1 MKTCSIA
8 FLAFALIHGS
18 KTHPRSQ
25 FLHNVLKHALLFPPV
40 LFFTSIQPVRFSLFS
55 RFISHQIV
63 FSSQNKSAVSAFQ
76 PTYNIDNPSN
86 CPYEGSRHK
95 EMWSI
100 RCTRS
105 YHQLLICILWYQ
117 ISSLINYKISK
128 NWLSFPSYLTNQRQH
143 PRQRTKKLIAPGDK
157 DI

>member
-76 PTYNIDNPSN
+76 PTYKLKRTGPHFDRQAPAKKTSE
-86 CPYEGSRHK
+86 YDTSLARFLGH
-95 EMWSI
+95 
-100 RCTRS
+100 
-105 YHQLLICILWYQ
+105 LI
-117 ISSLINYKISK
+117 ISHCSQVYSC
-128 NWLSFPSYLTNQRQH
+128 
-143 PRQRTKKLIAPGDK
+143 
-157 DI
+157 

>member
-76 PTYNIDNPSN
+76 PTYKLKRTGEQTLIFFCCMLSLGLDHTHISFRLPLS
-86 CPYEGSRHK
+86 PYYYY
-95 EMWSI
+95 I
-100 RCTRS
+100 
-105 YHQLLICILWYQ
+105 ILSL
-117 ISSLINYKISK
+117 SSLDCLHAK
-128 NWLSFPSYLTNQRQH
+128 
-143 PRQRTKKLIAPGDK
+143 
-157 DI
+157 